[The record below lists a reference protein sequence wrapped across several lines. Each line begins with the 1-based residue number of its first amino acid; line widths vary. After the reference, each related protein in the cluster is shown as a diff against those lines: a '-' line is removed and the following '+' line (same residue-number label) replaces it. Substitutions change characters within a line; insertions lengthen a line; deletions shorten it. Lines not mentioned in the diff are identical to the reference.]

1 MKKFTIALLLAL
13 SVPAMA
19 AEPIVLWG
27 DGATPPP
34 ATQEA
39 PQKKP
44 SDYGQDY
51 EPAKEAKGAV
61 DTLEGVIYQAES
73 LEQQARR
80 VKNLFNR

>member
-1 MKKFTIALLLAL
+1 MKKFTIAMLLAL

-27 DGATPPP
+27 EGATPPP
-34 ATQEA
+34 AQEA